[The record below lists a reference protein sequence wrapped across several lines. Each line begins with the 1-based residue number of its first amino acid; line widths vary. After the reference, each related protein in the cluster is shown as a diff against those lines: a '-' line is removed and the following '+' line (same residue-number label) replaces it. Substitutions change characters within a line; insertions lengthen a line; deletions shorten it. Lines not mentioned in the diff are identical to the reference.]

1 MKMPQKNNKKTYGYQ
16 PQEGVC
22 EGYQPSQER
31 GYKPDKSNDNFKPIP
46 PNKGTK
52 LQPDKKK

>member
-1 MKMPQKNNKKTYGYQ
+1 MPQKNNKKTYGYQ